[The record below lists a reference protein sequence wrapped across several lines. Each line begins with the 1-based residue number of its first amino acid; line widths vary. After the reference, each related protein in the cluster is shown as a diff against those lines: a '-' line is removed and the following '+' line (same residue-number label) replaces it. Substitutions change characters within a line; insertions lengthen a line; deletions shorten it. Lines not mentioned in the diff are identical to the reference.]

1 MFRGHTPLK
10 IYDHCLRYLQSF
22 STQRSRQSLLFN
34 STLRTTIAPTVQDPK
49 EDPTVQDPTV
59 QGDRTTTRFKR
70 QPAAPIHPHHSIAND
85 SDQCRK
91 RRNEAITTGGCV
103 PSHKENLH
111 GAYLAFTQGDA
122 HENPTPEKIRKKI
135 RQSKIRQ
142 TRANNPIQT
151 TVGSTNT
158 CSSFHSQG

>member
-10 IYDHCLRYLQSF
+10 IYNHCLRYLQSF

-70 QPAAPIHPHHSIAND
+70 QPAAPIHPHHSIAKD
-85 SDQCRK
+85 SEHTAGNGE
-91 RRNEAITTGGCV
+91 RRRQFSSPKGLVHSTRLITFLFCFV
-103 PSHKENLH
+103 PRRWHDSRTEKLH
-111 GAYLAFTQGDA
+111 GGHRTFNETRCPLAALLNNTDA
-122 HENPTPEKIRKKI
+122 
-135 RQSKIRQ
+135 
-142 TRANNPIQT
+142 
-151 TVGSTNT
+151 T
-158 CSSFHSQG
+158 CSSHSLIVF